1 MVNYLLVLG
10 GNAFA
15 CPAIEHLNRVGFK
28 TLVLDANPS
37 SPARECATR
46 FVRADF
52 SKFNE
57 TKNAVSTFNLAGIM
71 PLNDFGVRTASKLS
85 LSRGLPGY
93 TELAARNVTNKLY
106 MKQSWIKAGLPT
118 PRFTWANRYDI
129 RNECNIE
136 WTDFPCIMK
145 PAYAGG
151 GSRGVYLVNNHEEI
165 RQYLME
171 SWSVYRDDEVIIEEY
186 IDGSEHTIEV
196 IVFKGQAYLLS
207 ISDKVN
213 YPENVSVVQNLYFP
227 GKIGHQNKEDIND
240 LISSACHALGLSN
253 GSAHFEILIRNKDI
267 YLLEVGGR
275 PGGGLNFYPIC
286 ILSSGY
292 DYPLELARVLTGKS
306 PYLEN
311 HKETVCLGWHFFTI
325 EQGVLK
331 EIAGFEKVKK
341 HPKVIDAQLFIKIGQ
356 RWMGL
361 SDDLN
366 RPGYLLVSGKDH
378 EEVDNL
384 LEELKNMI
392 YFKVE

>member
-1 MVNYLLVLG
+1 
-10 GNAFA
+10 
-15 CPAIEHLNRVGFK
+15 
-28 TLVLDANPS
+28 
-37 SPARECATR
+37 
-46 FVRADF
+46 
-52 SKFNE
+52 
-57 TKNAVSTFNLAGIM
+57 
-71 PLNDFGVRTASKLS
+71 
-85 LSRGLPGY
+85 
-93 TELAARNVTNKLY
+93 
-106 MKQSWIKAGLPT
+106 
-118 PRFTWANRYDI
+118 
-129 RNECNIE
+129 
-136 WTDFPCIMK
+136 MK

-151 GSRGVYLVNNHEEI
+151 GSRGVFLVNNYEEI
-165 RQYLME
+165 RQRLME
-171 SWSVYRDDEVIIEEY
+171 SWSVYIDDEVIIEEY
-186 IDGSEHTIEV
+186 IHGSEHTIEV
-196 IVFKGQAYLLS
+196 IVFRGQAYLLS

-227 GKIGHQNKEDIND
+227 GKIGHQYKEDIKD

-292 DYPLELARVLTGKS
+292 DYPFELARILTGKS

-311 HKETVCLGWHFFTI
+311 HKETICLGWHFFTI
-325 EQGVLK
+325 EQGVIK

-341 HPKVIDAQLFIKIGQ
+341 HPKVIDAQLFIKTGQ
-356 RWMGL
+356 RLMGI